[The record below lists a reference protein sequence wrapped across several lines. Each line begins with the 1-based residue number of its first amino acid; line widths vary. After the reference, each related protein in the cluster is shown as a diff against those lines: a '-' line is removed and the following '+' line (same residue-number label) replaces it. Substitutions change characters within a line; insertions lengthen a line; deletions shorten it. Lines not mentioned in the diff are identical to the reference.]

1 MPFALAD
8 IVPILAALLL
18 LMLAICAAQLLAKI
32 NSVVPDPSILGYHV
46 FGWFHSGITDLHQ
59 WANDAAAASIEVLHD
74 VITDTGWL
82 FKRLAS
88 SEVSVIRHVWSNLTH
103 VANVVVVD
111 ATQAAE
117 SFATDAAN
125 AVEAQAQAW
134 YNDARSY
141 AGGLAT
147 SLQDNIDRV
156 IDVTIPQAV
165 TTAFDRVEAN
175 LSTDVTN
182 LQHNITSVAND
193 LANDLAYLEGILGP
207 LSTAVFSTIPAALAL
222 EALTEK
228 QDNAATQAADAA
240 NLKSAV
246 QTINGK
252 ISEINAEIGIQ
263 GVAIDTANQA
273 IDSLDKTSATYGI
286 DLANQLAA
294 IDQAQ
299 GNIDSLTNQADGLQT
314 QATAA
319 QSQLDVLKQTQAITL
334 PGLPDLAI
342 PGSLVVP
349 VAVAGLASVVAD
361 IATEIDRCM
370 VTTCE
375 GPNNILSLLN
385 GVLGGVQLAELAA
398 FLAAAVHDPSG
409 EAKVFASG
417 ASGLYNEGHALIDDL
432 LSI

>member
-117 SFATDAAN
+117 SFAPAAAH

-156 IDVTIPQAV
+156 IDVT
-165 TTAFDRVEAN
+165 
-175 LSTDVTN
+175 N
-182 LQHNITSVAND
+182 LQHNITSVADD

-334 PGLPDLAI
+334 PGLPDFAI